1 MIRQHLRQA
10 WTMMKQQRLFIG
22 IYIAGTALSIAM
34 AMTIFVILYIKL
46 GPLYPEEQRNRL
58 LIFSEIIECNENGSG
73 RIDYPKLKC
82 IEQLKQE
89 SKLLKKA
96 GVREEGLYSTLEQ
109 ICEISSDNSTTT
121 IFELPAYVDC
131 GYWQLFN
138 FRFVQGRPFTK
149 EEEHSPVAVITASLA
164 KKLFATTKVVGRHIY
179 IDTDSYSIVGVVE
192 DQRTCLTNT
201 PSAGNI
207 FVSIHHARYFDE
219 DKFYNID
226 ANEIISGGHTCMY
239 ALAETAKQSDSIK
252 KEVEEIYKRILQQN
266 GATKNKIEI
275 NIYEYWQKA
284 MDVKHDSNLF
294 TAILEYI
301 YLLLAF
307 LLIPALNL
315 CGLIS
320 TRMNSRLAEI
330 GVRKAYGATNRQIIT
345 QVLYENMLF
354 TAIGAII
361 GFILTYIIVYKNCD
375 WIVTLLD
382 EEISNDTIAR
392 GITLEMLF
400 NPTVIASVL
409 LLALLL
415 NIASALVP
423 TLLALKRNII
433 ESLYHKR

>member
-1 MIRQHLRQA
+1 
-10 WTMMKQQRLFIG
+10 
-22 IYIAGTALSIAM
+22 
-34 AMTIFVILYIKL
+34 
-46 GPLYPEEQRNRL
+46 
-58 LIFSEIIECNENGSG
+58 
-73 RIDYPKLKC
+73 
-82 IEQLKQE
+82 
-89 SKLLKKA
+89 
-96 GVREEGLYSTLEQ
+96 
-109 ICEISSDNSTTT
+109 
-121 IFELPAYVDC
+121 
-131 GYWQLFN
+131 
-138 FRFVQGRPFTK
+138 
-149 EEEHSPVAVITASLA
+149 
-164 KKLFATTKVVGRHIY
+164 
-179 IDTDSYSIVGVVE
+179 
-192 DQRTCLTNT
+192 
-201 PSAGNI
+201 
-207 FVSIHHARYFDE
+207 
-219 DKFYNID
+219 
-226 ANEIISGGHTCMY
+226 
-239 ALAETAKQSDSIK
+239 
-252 KEVEEIYKRILQQN
+252 
-266 GATKNKIEI
+266 
-275 NIYEYWQKA
+275 

>member
-1 MIRQHLRQA
+1 
-10 WTMMKQQRLFIG
+10 MKQQRLFTG
-22 IYIAGTALSIAM
+22 IYIAGTAISIAM

-46 GPLYPEEQRNRL
+46 GPLYPEENRSKL
-58 LIFSEIIECNENGSG
+58 LIFSEVIEHNENGSST
-73 RIDYPKLKC
+73 IYYPKLKC

-89 SKLLKKA
+89 SKLLKKV
-96 GVREEGLYSTLEQ
+96 GVREEGLYSTLEH
-109 ICEISSDNSTTT
+109 ICEISSDNSTAT

-138 FRFVQGRPFTK
+138 FRFVQGRPFTQ

-164 KKLFATTKVVGRHIY
+164 KKLFATTEVVGQRIY
-179 IDTDSYSIVGVVE
+179 IDTDIYSIVGVIE

-207 FVSIHHARYFDE
+207 FVSIYHARYFDE
-219 DKFYNID
+219 DIFYKID
-226 ANEIISGGHTCMY
+226 GDDIMSGGHTCMY
-239 ALAETAKQSDSIK
+239 ALAETAEQSDSIK
-252 KEVEEIYKRILQQN
+252 KEIEDVYKRILQQN
-266 GATKNKIEI
+266 GATKKNIEI

-320 TRMNSRLAEI
+320 TRMNSRMAEI

-354 TAIGAII
+354 TAIGAFV
-361 GFILTYIIVYKNCD
+361 GLVLTYIIVYKNCD
-375 WIVTLLD
+375 WIVTLFD
-382 EEISNDTIAR
+382 VKISNDTIAQ
-392 GITLEMLF
+392 GVTFEMLF

-423 TLLALKRNII
+423 TLLALKKDII
-433 ESLYHKR
+433 QSLYHRR